1 LLLAV
6 RFLGGSLEA
15 PGAGLVC
22 GVDTGVEALR
32 VTRYSLVNA
41 LLFCYWS
48 FLLLLEFSVLIF
60 MRFGLIGKD
69 ES

>member
-15 PGAGLVC
+15 PGAGLAC
-22 GVDTGVEALR
+22 GVDTGVEAL
-32 VTRYSLVNA
+32 VNA
-41 LLFCYWS
+41 LLFWW
-48 FLLLLEFSVLIF
+48 FFLEFSVLIF
-60 MRFGLIGKD
+60 TRFGLIEKD